1 MTTPAHIDTPAAA
14 PPASGGYKWYVL
26 TLAALTHALVMG
38 MPTMALPVLF
48 DEIAAEFDLSLV
60 QVGFIWGVAPLA
72 GLIMAL
78 LGGAIGDR
86 IGARRALMFGCLIA
100 GVTGALRSF
109 AVDFFTLA
117 ATVLIAGMILPA
129 IPTNVHKTCAIWFS
143 ARRLGAA
150 NGVVSA
156 GMALGFMIGA
166 LLSATVLSPLL
177 GGWRNV
183 IFFFAAIA
191 LAVGGFWAITR
202 DGPNGRRQP
211 SNGVPLRAGLLHVAK
226 TPNIWLVALTLFGIS
241 GCVQGTLG
249 YLPLYLRGIG
259 WAPATA
265 DAALSSFHASSLL
278 FAIPFALL
286 SDRLGRRRPLLIIA
300 SLMIAAGIGALAVVD
315 GALVWPAVI
324 FSRHGARRL
333 HGDHH
338 HRGHGTARDR
348 SSLRRH
354 GYRLHHGEFLP
365 GERTFAPAGQQP
377 GGNRSRRALP
387 LLGGAGPARRLR
399 PQPHQGR
406 ALTARHEIT
415 ANVSTVSGMTKSS
428 ITSLNSG
435 SASCCCA

>member
-324 FSRHGARRL
+324 FAGMVRDGFMAIIITVVMEL
-333 HGDHH
+333 
-338 HRGHGTARDR
+338 RGIGPRYAATAT
-348 SSLRRH
+348 
-354 GYRLHHGEFLP
+354 GFIMAITW
-365 GERTFAPAGQQP
+365 RTYFRPAG
-377 GGNRSRRALP
+377 NSLAAIDRRP
-387 LLGGAGPARRLR
+387 SSSGRRWPYSLSS
-399 PQPHQGR
+399 PSAASGR

-415 ANVSTVSGMTKSS
+415 TNVSTVSGMTKSS

-435 SASCCCA
+435 NVVLLHEMR

>member
-1 MTTPAHIDTPAAA
+1 MAA
-14 PPASGGYKWYVL
+14 S
-26 TLAALTHALVMG
+26 
-38 MPTMALPVLF
+38 
-48 DEIAAEFDLSLV
+48 
-60 QVGFIWGVAPLA
+60 A
-72 GLIMAL
+72 GQSAT
-78 LGGAIGDR
+78 
-86 IGARRALMFGCLIA
+86 IGARRYVRLLIA
-100 GVTGALRSF
+100 GVAALQLPS
-109 AVDFFTLA
+109 TSLPS
-117 ATVLIAGMILPA
+117 ATVLIAGMILPPSPPA
-129 IPTNVHKTCAIWFS
+129 CTRLAPS
-143 ARRLGAA
+143 GSRRAGRRA

-315 GALVWPAVI
+315 GFEWPAVI
-324 FSRHGARRL
+324 FAGMV
-333 HGDHH
+333 
-338 HRGHGTARDR
+338 RDGFMAIIITVVME
-348 SSLRRH
+348 LLGIGPPTPH
-354 GYRLHHGEFLP
+354 GYRLSAFLP
-365 GERTFAPAGQQP
+365 GERTFAPAG
-377 GGNRSRRALP
+377 
-387 LLGGAGPARRLR
+387 
-399 PQPHQGR
+399 
-406 ALTARHEIT
+406 
-415 ANVSTVSGMTKSS
+415 
-428 ITSLNSG
+428 
-435 SASCCCA
+435 

>member
-1 MTTPAHIDTPAAA
+1 M
-14 PPASGGYKWYVL
+14 
-26 TLAALTHALVMG
+26 
-38 MPTMALPVLF
+38 
-48 DEIAAEFDLSLV
+48 
-60 QVGFIWGVAPLA
+60 
-72 GLIMAL
+72 
-78 LGGAIGDR
+78 
-86 IGARRALMFGCLIA
+86 
-100 GVTGALRSF
+100 
-109 AVDFFTLA
+109 
-117 ATVLIAGMILPA
+117 
-129 IPTNVHKTCAIWFS
+129 
-143 ARRLGAA
+143 
-150 NGVVSA
+150 
-156 GMALGFMIGA
+156 
-166 LLSATVLSPLL
+166 
-177 GGWRNV
+177 

-324 FSRHGARRL
+324 FAGMVRDGFMAIIITVVMELRGIGPRYAATATGFIMANSYLANVLSPPLGNSLAAIDPARP
-333 HGDHH
+333 
-338 HRGHGTARDR
+338 
-348 SSLRRH
+348 S
-354 GYRLHHGEFLP
+354 
-365 GERTFAPAGQQP
+365 
-377 GGNRSRRALP
+377 

-435 SASCCCA
+435 TRIVLLRARG

>member
-14 PPASGGYKWYVL
+14 PPASGAYKWYVL

-109 AVDFFTLA
+109 AVDFITLA

-166 LLSATVLSPLL
+166 LLSATVFSPLL

-191 LAVGGFWAITR
+191 LVVGGFWAITR

-211 SNGVPLRAGLLHVAK
+211 SNGVPLRAGLVHVAQ

-265 DAALSSFHASSLL
+265 DAALSSFHASSLV

-324 FSRHGARRL
+324 FAGMVRDGFMAIIITVVMELRGIGPRYAATATGFIMANSYLANVLSPPLGNSLAAIDPGAP
-333 HGDHH
+333 
-338 HRGHGTARDR
+338 
-348 SSLRRH
+348 
-354 GYRLHHGEFLP
+354 FL
-365 GERTFAPAGQQP
+365 FWA
-377 GGNRSRRALP
+377 ALA
-387 LLGGAGPARRLR
+387 LLAVF
-399 PQPHQGR
+399 
-406 ALTARHEIT
+406 ALTRIKG
-415 ANVSTVSGMTKSS
+415 VR
-428 ITSLNSG
+428 
-435 SASCCCA
+435 